1 MGLQHTEDY
10 GTNRD
15 GQQEHSRGS
24 DNVFRRGIMAQRGVV
39 VGLELRGG
47 GCLVDYGSRDGAFW
61 VGGADFNGDVGHVL
75 DVMDRHVGDFLDMGD
90 DLRRLVVGGYGS
102 GGDIFSRMSGNE

>member
-1 MGLQHTEDY
+1 M
-10 GTNRD
+10 
-15 GQQEHSRGS
+15 
-24 DNVFRRGIMAQRGVV
+24 FRRGIMAQRGVV

-47 GCLVDYGSRDGAFW
+47 GCLVDYGSRDSAFG
-61 VGGADFNGDVGHVL
+61 VGGADFNRDVGHVL
-75 DVMDRHVGDFLDMGD
+75 DVMDVDDFLDMGN